1 MYNSIPYQ
9 YLTKASTNL
18 TNISGAS
25 ETAKLC
31 GYVIQNTS
39 AVADVYVKLYWSRQ
53 GEVPVVGTT
62 VPDITFG
69 VAVNATPVTTVSQVA
84 QNFSN
89 PIGRMGQL
97 WMWVTPLA
105 AATDT
110 NGTGAG
116 DGIIT
121 LLLQY

>member
-1 MYNSIPYQ
+1 MYNSIPFQ
-9 YLTKASTNL
+9 YTTKASTNL
-18 TNISGAS
+18 APISGAS

-31 GYVIQNTS
+31 GYVVVNTS
-39 AVADVYVKLYWSRQ
+39 ATAGVFIKLYWSRQ

-69 VAVNATPVTTVSQVA
+69 LTDATAPAVSQIA

-89 PIGRMGQL
+89 PIGRVGQL
-97 WMWVTPLA
+97 YMWVTALP

-110 NGTGAG
+110 TATAAG

>member
-1 MYNSIPYQ
+1 MYNSIPFQ
-9 YLTKASTNL
+9 YTTKASTNL
-18 TNISGAS
+18 VNVSGAS
-25 ETAKLC
+25 ETAKLA
-31 GYVIQNTS
+31 GYSILNTS
-39 AVADVYVKLYWSRQ
+39 AIADVYVKLYWSRQ

-69 VAVNATPVTTVSQVA
+69 VAANATPATTVSQA
-84 QNFSN
+84 SASFDN
-89 PIGRMGQL
+89 PVGRMGQL
-97 WMWVTPLA
+97 YMWVTPLPA
-105 AATDT
+105 AADT